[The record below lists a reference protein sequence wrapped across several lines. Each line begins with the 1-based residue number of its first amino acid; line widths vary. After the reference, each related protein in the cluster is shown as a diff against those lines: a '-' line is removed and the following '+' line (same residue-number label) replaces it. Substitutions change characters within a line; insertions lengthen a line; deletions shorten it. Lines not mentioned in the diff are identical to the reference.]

1 MVLNRTMWAG
11 WVFFA
16 GVMLLVTG
24 VLNVV
29 EGLVA
34 LSQHTRVVMVEDKL
48 YMIDLG
54 GWGWALVVFGAVMLA
69 SGLGLFAVSSAA
81 RIAAIVIVGVHAAVQ
96 VFWLGAYPVW
106 SLLMIALDTVVLYAL
121 TVRWQEVRTPEAA
134 ANKYGNHSTVT

>member
-1 MVLNRTMWAG
+1 MVLNKTMWAG

-34 LSQHTRVVMVEDKL
+34 LGQTARVVMVEDKL
-48 YMIDLG
+48 YMIDLR
-54 GWGWALVVFGAVMLA
+54 GWGWALVIFGAVMLA
-69 SGLGLFAVSSAA
+69 SGLGLFAASSAA

-106 SLLMIALDTVVLYAL
+106 SLLMIGLDVVVLYAL
-121 TVRWQEVRTPEAA
+121 TVRWQEVRVPDKVD
-134 ANKYGNHSTVT
+134 NKFSDRSTVP